1 VGVRVLVTGH
11 HGYIGSVLCPLLL
24 ERGHDVVGF
33 DTEYFSD
40 YEFLPPEAK
49 VKELRGDVREIERA
63 DLEGCD
69 AVVHLAALSND
80 PMGKLD
86 ARLTDDINHKASVR
100 LARLA
105 REAGA
110 SRFVFSS
117 SCSTYGAGS
126 DDILDE
132 TAEFRPVSAYAV
144 SKVDTERGLAELASD
159 SFSPVYLRNATA
171 YGLSPRMRADL
182 VVANFVGWAVTTG
195 EIRIMSDGTPWRPIV
210 HIRDISAAMAAA
222 LEAPRQSI
230 HNVAFNIGRD
240 QENYR
245 VREIADVVARVVPGT
260 RIVYAGTGEPDKR
273 SYRVSFAK
281 VARELPGFRPEWDV
295 EKGARE
301 IYQAFRQHAL
311 TPEEFAGRHLIR
323 LEQLRYLM
331 DTSKIDSDLR
341 WTSTTPTRVPA

>member
-1 VGVRVLVTGH
+1 VRVLVTGH

-24 ERGHDVVGF
+24 QHGHQVVGF

-40 YEFLPPEAK
+40 YDFLPPEAR
-49 VKELRGDVREIERA
+49 VEERRGDVRNIQQS
-63 DLEGCD
+63 DLEGFD

-100 LARLA
+100 LGRLA
-105 REAGA
+105 REAGV

-144 SKVDTERGLAELASD
+144 SKVDTESGLSALASD
-159 SFSPVYLRNATA
+159 SFSPIFLRNATA

-210 HIRDISAAMAAA
+210 HIRDISAAMAAV

-230 HNVAFNIGRD
+230 HNVAFNVGRD

-245 VREIADVVARVVPGT
+245 VREIADVVASVVPGT

-281 VARELPGFRPEWDV
+281 ITRELPGFQPQWDV

-301 IYQAFRQHAL
+301 IYEAFRRREL
-311 TPEEFAGRHLIR
+311 TLEQFEGRHLIR

-331 DTSKIDSDLR
+331 QNGQVDSDLC
-341 WTSTTPTRVPA
+341 WTSAASARVPA